1 MSVKDASNVHNATEV
16 IPDFKC
22 TSNSATEPATGRA
35 NKKSAGPAASGS
47 PEVAVVAQ
55 TRGIKDCACVDLR
68 ECNHVVTT

>member
-1 MSVKDASNVHNATEV
+1 MSVIDASNVNNATVV

-22 TSNSATEPATGRA
+22 TSNSAAGPA
-35 NKKSAGPAASGS
+35 NKKSAGPDALGS

-55 TRGIKDCACVDLR
+55 MRGIKDCACVVLR